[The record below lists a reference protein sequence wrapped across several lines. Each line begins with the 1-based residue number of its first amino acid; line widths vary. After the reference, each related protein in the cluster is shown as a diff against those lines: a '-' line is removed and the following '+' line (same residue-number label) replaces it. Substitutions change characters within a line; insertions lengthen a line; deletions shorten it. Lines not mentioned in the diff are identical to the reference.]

1 MELNRPLATVTPTL
15 DGDVLAVL
23 AAQHE
28 VSFTTGQLHRVL
40 NRYSEEGIR
49 KVLIRLTR
57 QGVVHAER
65 VGNSYS
71 YRLNGE
77 HLAAGPIIELAHIP
91 RTLLQRLEE
100 RLNRWTFNP
109 TYAAV
114 FGSAARGTMTADS
127 DLDILLVRA
136 DDTPIEEWEQQVAA
150 LVADVGRWI
159 GNDTRPLEYTVS
171 ELSAACDE
179 PVLRTVLAEGLTVA
193 GSRAWLN
200 RHLREPKA

>member
-1 MELNRPLATVTPTL
+1 MELNHPLATVTPTL

-23 AAQHE
+23 AQHE
-28 VSFTTGQLHRVL
+28 VSFTTGQLRRVL
-40 NRYSEEGIR
+40 SRYSEEGIR

-57 QGVVHAER
+57 QGVVHSDR

-77 HLAAGPIIELAHIP
+77 HLAARPIIELAHIP

-100 RLNRWTFNP
+100 RLSNWTFSP

-114 FGSAARGTMTADS
+114 FGSAARGNMTADS
-127 DLDILLVRA
+127 DLDILLVRS
-136 DDTPIEEWEQQVAA
+136 DDAPIDEWEPQVAA
-150 LVADVGRWI
+150 LVADVGRWT

-171 ELSAACDE
+171 ELRAARDE
-179 PVLRTVLAEGLTVA
+179 PVLRAVLAEGLTVA

-200 RHLREPKA
+200 RHLRDRKA

>member
-23 AAQHE
+23 AQHE
-28 VSFTTGQLHRVL
+28 VSFTTGQLRRVL
-40 NRYSEEGIR
+40 SRYSEEGIR

-77 HLAAGPIIELAHIP
+77 HLAARPIIELAHIP

-100 RLNRWTFNP
+100 RLNSWTFNP

-127 DLDILLVRA
+127 DLDILLVRG
-136 DDTPIEEWEQQVAA
+136 DDTPIDEWEQQVAA
-150 LVADVGRWI
+150 LVADVGRWT

-171 ELSAACDE
+171 ELSAARDE
-179 PVLRTVLAEGLTVA
+179 PVLRAVLAEGLTVA

-200 RHLREPKA
+200 RHLRERKA

>member
-23 AAQHE
+23 AQHE

-40 NRYSEEGIR
+40 SRYSQEGIR

-57 QGVVHAER
+57 QGVVYAER

-77 HLAAGPIIELAHIP
+77 HLAARPIIELAHIP
-91 RTLLQRLEE
+91 RTLLQRLED
-100 RLNRWTFNP
+100 RLSAWAFKP

-114 FGSAARGTMTADS
+114 FGSAARGTMTEDS
-127 DLDILLVRA
+127 DLDILLVLD
-136 DDTPIEEWEQQVAA
+136 DDTPIDEWEQQVAELA
-150 LVADVGRWI
+150 ADVSRWT

-171 ELSAACDE
+171 ELSAARDE
-179 PVLRTVLAEGLTVA
+179 PVLRAVLAEGLTVA

-200 RHLREPKA
+200 RQLRERKA